1 MAEYLNLD
9 KTYTVHLNEKG
20 EVCNRLARGTRVIP
34 VQKKGDWLKITW
46 RKGKKKGWIFYP
58 NPCIKIT

>member
-1 MAEYLNLD
+1 MAHYLDLD

-20 EVCNRLARGTRVIP
+20 EVCNRLARGTRVVP
-34 VQKKGDWLKITW
+34 VQRKGDWIKITW

-58 NPCIKIT
+58 NPCI